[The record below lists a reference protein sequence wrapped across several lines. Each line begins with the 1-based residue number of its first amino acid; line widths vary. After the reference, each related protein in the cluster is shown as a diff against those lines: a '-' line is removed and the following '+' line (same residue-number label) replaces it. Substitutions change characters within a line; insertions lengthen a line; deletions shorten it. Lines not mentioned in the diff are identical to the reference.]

1 MLPFPWVKKNFLLS
15 CKCSFSFSFLV
26 PFTNIFVYF
35 FLLFSNRL
43 KIQGLYLEGARWNRS
58 EAMLDESL
66 PKILF
71 DILPVITMT
80 PTLKSPE
87 LLEEEKK
94 KYNCP
99 IYKTTE
105 RRGVLATT
113 GHSSNFVMFIQLN
126 TDKSPHHWINRGTA
140 SILSLND

>member
-1 MLPFPWVKKNFLLS
+1 MFYCNF
-15 CKCSFSFSFLV
+15 FSFHQS
-26 PFTNIFVYF
+26 
-35 FLLFSNRL
+35 
-43 KIQGLYLEGARWNRS
+43 QGLFLEGARWNRT
-58 EAMLDESL
+58 ERMLDESL

-71 DILPVITMT
+71 DTLPVVTMT
-80 PTLKSPE
+80 PTMKSPE
-87 LLEEEKK
+87 LLAEEKK
-94 KYNCP
+94 KYDCP

-126 TDKSPHHWINRGTA
+126 TDKTPDHWINRGAA